1 MEKYTK
7 HKKCLSIL
15 LLVVALVCIFQ
26 VINIIYYPN
35 KINITK
41 GENKNFS
48 IFFPFTI
55 EVVQDKNNIVNNAHK
70 EASKIGFK
78 HSYSFDTIDTGI
90 SKLQFKLLGL
100 IPIKDVEVSI
110 VDRIYLVPGG
120 NSIGVRLNTKGVL
133 VVSVSDIMGTDGKKY
148 SPARDA
154 GIKVGDSIIKING
167 KQIKN
172 AEHVV
177 EILNNIQENKVSVVV
192 ERNQMQFTTEIKPI
206 KSIQDNCYRLG
217 IWVRDKT
224 AGIGTLTFYDNNTKL
239 FGALG
244 HGITDID
251 TGSLLNVENGKIM
264 KAKVSDIQQ
273 GRKGS
278 PGEIKG
284 IFYETDSIM
293 GEITKNTPFG
303 IFGEL
308 EDDVMK
314 KNRIKPIPVGLKEEV
329 KEGKAYILTTTND
342 NKIEKYEIEIV
353 KVQPQLYPEQKSM
366 IIKVT
371 DKKLLQK
378 TGGIVQGMSGSPI
391 IQDEKLIGAVTHVF
405 VNDPTKGYGLYI
417 DWMLQQAG
425 IPIKNNGEFT
435 ETKNR

>member
-15 LLVVALVCIFQ
+15 LLVVVLICIFQ

-35 KINITK
+35 QINITK
-41 GENKNFS
+41 GENKNFD

-78 HSYSFDTIDTGI
+78 HSYNFNTIDTGI
-90 SKLQFKLLGL
+90 SKLQFKLLGF

-133 VVSVSDIMGTDGKKY
+133 VVSVSDIMGTDGRKY

-154 GIKVGDSIIKING
+154 GIKIGDSIIKING
-167 KQIKN
+167 ERIKN

-224 AGIGTLTFYDNNTKL
+224 AGIGTLTFYDSNTKL

-293 GEITKNTPFG
+293 GEINKNTPFG

-308 EDDVMK
+308 EDDTMK

-329 KEGKAYILTTTND
+329 REGKAYILTTTND

-417 DWMLQQAG
+417 DWMLKQAG
-425 IPIKNNGEFT
+425 IPIKNNGEFI